1 MGSFWCWEVR
11 ITSNLKRFCAVSKNS
26 CTSVYTKIFL
36 AFKITLSVIA
46 EWRNLCFN
54 VLSGVSSDINLVAIW
69 QKKVAE
75 ILPCAAL
82 GLDDD
87 SRKMLEMMIIEKKDK
102 NKTR

>member
-1 MGSFWCWEVR
+1 MPPCLRWHFYFYVISTE
-11 ITSNLKRFCAVSKNS
+11 A
-26 CTSVYTKIFL
+26 
-36 AFKITLSVIA
+36 IA
-46 EWRNLCFN
+46 EWRNLGFN